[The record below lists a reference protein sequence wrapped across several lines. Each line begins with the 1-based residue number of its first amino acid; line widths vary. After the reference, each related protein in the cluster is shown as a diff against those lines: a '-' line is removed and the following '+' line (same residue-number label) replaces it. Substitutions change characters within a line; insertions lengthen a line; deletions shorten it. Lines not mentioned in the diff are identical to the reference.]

1 MKYITNWYSD
11 YEQHLLKLCCS
22 YWAIIWHL
30 GSWNHVVLT
39 VHQIFVFSSKLYS
52 KSTWQTFC
60 NASKTIAAHHFECAT
75 AYWFREMNSQKPA
88 TLNYRSCVNDGGIQ
102 TTTERCF
109 PLFLNW
115 ANFKIWTV
123 QAQWS
128 QSSREMCVCVCTW
141 TLVYAFLHISQ
152 RQRIRMNSFDTSD
165 SADFALNEIWPK
177 YVIYPIP
184 LICFFFLALILDWIR
199 VMTFFS
205 ATHANIL
212 NFNWARS
219 KRVLCWPAM

>member
-22 YWAIIWHL
+22 YRAIIWHL

-39 VHQIFVFSSKLYS
+39 VHQHFFFSSKLYS

-60 NASKTIAAHHFECAT
+60 NASKDIAAHHFECAT

-128 QSSREMCVCVCTW
+128 QSSREMCVCVC
-141 TLVYAFLHISQ
+141 VYL
-152 RQRIRMNSFDTSD
+152 D
-165 SADFALNEIWPK
+165 SCLRVSSHFSTTAHSYELFRYIW
-177 YVIYPIP
+177 
-184 LICFFFLALILDWIR
+184 FGW
-199 VMTFFS
+199 
-205 ATHANIL
+205 
-212 NFNWARS
+212 
-219 KRVLCWPAM
+219 LCIKWDLT